1 MSDAN
6 TPRRPGPWDPKPEDN
21 IPAPK
26 AVEARPSAR
35 ADTPA
40 NGPASG
46 PANGPLASTSAH
58 PVVQGQSPAWA
69 IISTLLLGGLIYLW
83 TGRLEIVAAVLFGVL
98 VHEVGHML
106 AMNRL
111 GMGPARIFIVP
122 FFGGAAVGQRPA
134 ASEWHGVLVA
144 LAGPAFGLLAA
155 APFMALFAVTD
166 QPIWL
171 SCVFAIA
178 FINLLNLLPAP
189 MLDGSRAIGPVLA
202 RIHPLV
208 EKAVL
213 LVIGGLAIVWGVSN
227 GSWLFALFL
236 AIAVFSYLK
245 RDGWRPEGRRLS
257 WGEAA
262 KSTGL
267 FLLTIIACLG
277 VGLVALLPGVETLA
291 AAAGQVYGLFEF
303 GR

>member
-6 TPRRPGPWDPKPEDN
+6 TPRRPGPWDPKPE
-21 IPAPK
+21 
-26 AVEARPSAR
+26 ETAR
-35 ADTPA
+35 APETVKAPA
-40 NGPASG
+40 RSPGAAPAS
-46 PANGPLASTSAH
+46 GPLASTSAH

-69 IISTLLLGGLIYLW
+69 IISTLLLGGLIYWW
-83 TGRLEIVAAVLFGVL
+83 TRSFEIVAAVLFGVL

-155 APFMALFAVTD
+155 APFMALYAVTD

-171 SCVFAIA
+171 LCVIAIA
-178 FINLLNLLPAP
+178 FINLINLLPAP

-202 RIHPLV
+202 KIHPLV

-213 LVIGGLAIVWGVSN
+213 LVIGVLAILWGVST
-227 GSWLFALFL
+227 GSYLFALFL

-245 RDGWRPEGRRLS
+245 RDGWRPDTRPLS
-257 WGEAA
+257 WGEAG

-267 FLLTIIACLG
+267 YLLSILGCLA
-277 VGLVALLPGVETLA
+277 VGLVAVLPGVDTLA
-291 AAAGQVYGLFEF
+291 AAAGQGAGLL
-303 GR
+303 GISR